1 MIQMWVLLIFAM
13 LAAPSPPQG
22 VDPTAVRL
30 PGTTQPSPAQQ
41 WLAETPEDS
50 EGFAEFDPAGQKI
63 FIAPDGKDS
72 NVGTESAP
80 IATYKRAE
88 QLLVSG
94 QGASVLFQRGG
105 SYTINDNIN
114 TSGKDEKDVLLISAY
129 GDPAKPRPI
138 ITNQISIGGREP
150 SYHFIVLQSLDI
162 EHPNFNGVRAYFS
175 GSYLWIEDCR
185 VADCPAD
192 GIMLQSAGDMRTIIL
207 RRNVI
212 VDCQSGDKCQGVY
225 ASGVHDLLID
235 SNLADHNGWHVPA
248 DRSIF
253 SHDFY
258 LQFDNGPIIFTN
270 NFCSNAA
277 SHGVQ
282 QRSGGINAG
291 NYYFRN
297 SLAYLVA
304 KNSSIITG
312 NVAESGAAIKP
323 TLPRG
328 QGLEV
333 AACNADVGG
342 NLFIDKMDPV
352 NNMSAMSLTE
362 NFEQT
367 PNPNMR
373 VNLHDNIVYHWLSI
387 GLVSKLPKTAMLDE
401 SNDWNGVGHYVDPS
415 RDLDTYAKSIG
426 LADADA
432 FIAAARNNCRGP
444 IYDPRL
450 CAAAAVSY
458 VQAGFVSLSK

>member
-1 MIQMWVLLIFAM
+1 MWMFLI
-13 LAAPSPPQG
+13 LALIPSTAPSQG
-22 VDPTAVRL
+22 VDPTSVRL

-41 WLAETPEDS
+41 WLAETPEDAD
-50 EGFAEFDPAGQKI
+50 GFATFDPRGAHI
-63 FIAPDGKDS
+63 YISPAGKDS
-72 NVGTESAP
+72 NAGTQDAP

-88 QLLVSG
+88 QLLTSG
-94 QGASVLFQRGG
+94 QGASVLFERGG
-105 SYTINDNIN
+105 NYTIDDNIH
-114 TSGKDEKDVLLISAY
+114 TSGKDARDVLLIGAY

-162 EHPNFNGVRAYFS
+162 EHPNFNGVRAYFT

-185 VADCPAD
+185 IANCPAD
-192 GIMLQSAGDMRTIIL
+192 GIMLQSAGDLRTIIL

-212 VDCQSGDKCQGVY
+212 VDCQRGDKCQGVY
-225 ASGVHDLLID
+225 ASGVQDLLID

-258 LQFDNGPIIFTN
+258 LQFDNGPVIFTN
-270 NFCSNAA
+270 NFCSNAS

-282 QRSGGINAG
+282 QRSGGINEG

-297 SLAYLVA
+297 SLAFLVA
-304 KNSSIITG
+304 KNSSVITG
-312 NVAESGAAIKP
+312 NVAEGGTAIKP

-333 AACNADVGG
+333 AACDADVGH
-342 NLFIDKMDPV
+342 NLFINKMDPF
-352 NNMSAMSLTE
+352 NNMSAVSLTE
-362 NFEQT
+362 NFEQA
-367 PNPNMR
+367 PNPKMR
-373 VNLHDNIVYHWLSI
+373 VNLHANIAYHWQSI
-387 GLVSKLPKTAMLDE
+387 GLVSKLPTSALDE
-401 SNDWNGVGHYVDPS
+401 EDNDWTGTGHYVDPS
-415 RDLDTYAKSIG
+415 RTLDSYAKSIG

-432 FIAAARNNCRGP
+432 FISTARNNCRGP
-444 IYDPRL
+444 GYDPRL
-450 CAAAAVSY
+450 TAAAAVAY
-458 VQAGFVSLSK
+458 VQAGFAIMKN